1 MGNLR
6 VAYDDDVFGYHVY
19 MTSDNGQ
26 VLCEHIIAIQTALRT
41 EKKKASWSAIDLT
54 LDPPKRRRF
63 RATFSSVDALKEFTS
78 IFEEVSIFTS
88 EKNRFIVTLL
98 SLRIE
103 CEF

>member
-1 MGNLR
+1 
-6 VAYDDDVFGYHVY
+6 

-88 EKNRFIVTLL
+88 EKNQLFYCNFALIKN
-98 SLRIE
+98 
-103 CEF
+103 

>member
-1 MGNLR
+1 MGLLR
-6 VAYDDDVFGYHVY
+6 IAYDDEVFGYHVY

-26 VLCEHIIAIQTALRT
+26 VLCEHIIAVQTALRA

-88 EKNRFIVTLL
+88 EKNCFIVTL
-98 SLRIE
+98 
-103 CEF
+103 CFH